1 MERDIID
8 MKIVTAKEMQDI
20 DRIAIDDYGIPGIV
34 LMENAAKGVVAS
46 LFKKFPDIKDKKIGI
61 FAGKGNNGG
70 DGLAVARLLT
80 DKGIATKVYLLSK
93 KDMLRGDAKT
103 NLEKAEEIGI
113 KILEITSLDKL
124 EAIKDNIRKKDI
136 FINSLKKI
144 VLSIDIPS
152 GLSSDTGE
160 IIGEY
165 IRADMTVALCLPKIG
180 EILYPAAEYVGE
192 LNVVDIGIPELIIN
206 NRDIKTN
213 LIEEKDAARILP
225 KKKADT
231 NKK

>member
-80 DKGIATKVYLLSK
+80 DKGIATEVYLLSK
-93 KDMLRGDAKT
+93 KICSGVMQRQILRRQK
-103 NLEKAEEIGI
+103 
-113 KILEITSLDKL
+113 KL
-124 EAIKDNIRKKDI
+124 A
-136 FINSLKKI
+136 
-144 VLSIDIPS
+144 
-152 GLSSDTGE
+152 
-160 IIGEY
+160 
-165 IRADMTVALCLPKIG
+165 
-180 EILYPAAEYVGE
+180 
-192 LNVVDIGIPELIIN
+192 
-206 NRDIKTN
+206 
-213 LIEEKDAARILP
+213 
-225 KKKADT
+225 
-231 NKK
+231 